1 MKDTQSM
8 SYNRNQ
14 GPAPPGGP
22 SGPPPPG
29 GGGGGGDEGKRQGLM
44 SVNDLHY
51 VLPPDLSVSV
61 NRTHTN
67 HYFQNSNYTNSQRAI
82 CILNSGALYGDMRD
96 SSLEFGVSLTK
107 LGNTATHKTA
117 GYFGPNGSAVN
128 LIRTLTISSRS
139 GDELVRLDG
148 LDLLSYVTTGHKHGK
163 NWVETV
169 GAAAGYGGVIPHET
183 NATSTVYF
191 SIPLY
196 MLTEL
201 FGYGRLMPPM
211 LLSGL
216 RIEID
221 WQTPN
226 QALCSYDNQPEGKE
240 FTMVPAA
247 TTPETS
253 PPTIANGYTPGGVQ
267 YADAAE
273 VIGSF
278 NIYNPYVSLYSIQ
291 LTDGIQRA
299 LNEMSAV
306 NGLEIVYCDYSPT
319 NIGLASGNTSSNT
332 AVQLEVRKA
341 SSRALKAFLV
351 TRDNAKVNNPLVD
364 SYQSEDWA
372 YRRWQWQLGALY
384 FPQQPVVSTSA
395 GTNDSTRTVYNN
407 LAESYKHLLITNG
420 TYKDQGGKCSAIPFR
435 SKNNYLN
442 YDFHQTA
449 PREGQADADTPW
461 RFRPIYDTNE
471 INRGTHVIGPEQLD
485 GMNVVPPVGE
495 LQGDFGTFC
504 NGNSLVSVLLERSD
518 LFNLSGVPINNSR
531 VLSARVEFSS
541 VADRARDLTVFLKY
555 VRLARVF
562 LNNVEVEQ

>member
-1 MKDTQSM
+1 M
-8 SYNRNQ
+8 SQ
-14 GPAPPGGP
+14 MQPSPASESPPR
-22 SGPPPPG
+22 
-29 GGGGGGDEGKRQGLM
+29 GGGGGDDAKRQGLM

-67 HYFQNSNYTNSQRAI
+67 HYFQNSQYSNSQRAI
-82 CILNSGALYGDMRD
+82 CILNSGALYGDMRT
-96 SSLEFGVSLTK
+96 STLEFGVGITVASAIDTDVI
-107 LGNTATHKTA
+107 KTA
-117 GYFGPNGSAVN
+117 GYFGVNGSAVN

-139 GDELVRLDG
+139 GDELVRLDQ
-148 LDLLSYVTTGHKHGK
+148 LDLLSYMTTGYKHQK
-163 NWVETV
+163 NWIETV
-169 GAAAGYGGVIPHET
+169 GAAAGYGGVVPHIKNET
-183 NATSTVYF
+183 NTVFF

-226 QALCSYDNQPEGKE
+226 QAFVSYDNKPQGLPPVLGV
-240 FTMVPAA
+240 TASPNIPAYTA
-247 TTPETS
+247 T
-253 PPTIANGYTPGGVQ
+253 GYTAGGIAAIAPGGEI
-267 YADAAE
+267 AT
-273 VIGSF
+273 F

-319 NIGLASGNTSSNT
+319 NISISAGLTPT
-332 AVQLEVRKA
+332 AQVEVRKA

-351 TRDNAKVNNPLVD
+351 TRNEANVNNFAID
-364 SYQSEDWA
+364 SYQTENWA

-384 FPQQPVVSTSA
+384 FPQQPVVSTSV
-395 GTNDSTRTVYNN
+395 GNNTDTRTVFNN
-407 LAESYKHLLITNG
+407 MAESYKHLLITNG
-420 TYKDQGGKCSAIPFR
+420 TYKDRGGKCSAIPFR
-435 SKNNYLN
+435 TKRSFLE
-442 YDFHQTA
+442 YDYQHKA
-449 PREGQADADTPW
+449 PTVANTQTPW
-461 RFRPIYDTNE
+461 EASSPYPTNSSHL
-471 INRGTHVIGPEQLD
+471 GAAVIGSDPL
-485 GMNVVPPVGE
+485 NN
-495 LQGDFGTFC
+495 LQGDYGTFS
-504 NGNSLVSVLLERSD
+504 NGTSVLGVLLERSD

-531 VLSARVEFSS
+531 VLSARVEYDQSI
-541 VADRARDLTVFLKY
+541 VGTPRGRDVTVFLKY